1 MAGKIVKLI
10 YNGAELEVD
19 PSKSLDEN
27 RKFYA
32 GMYPALTNA
41 TLVGPK
47 TEGNVETWELKVSA
61 GTKG

>member
-1 MAGKIVKLI
+1 MRKFV
-10 YNGAELEVD
+10 YNGAELED
-19 PSKSLDEN
+19 TGGTPDEV

-41 TLVGPK
+41 ALVGPK
-47 TEGNVETWELKVSA
+47 TSGQDEVYEFKVSA